1 MTLKSVQRLRPGCE
15 PRRRQTYCNLGETIK
30 GYGMGASGE
39 GQNVAHQAKKMDK
52 ASLKQFRDRFDIPVT
67 DEQIDSGDLPYLTFA
82 PDSEEYKYLHA
93 RREALGGY
101 LPQRHPTK
109 EVLEVPELSAF
120 DAQLKSSGDREFSTT
135 MAFVRILSTLLKDKK
150 SANAL
155 YLSFLTKAVLSG
167 WKVCS
172 ANMVFGT
179 LKVNNTPLK
188 IKTN

>member
-1 MTLKSVQRLRPGCE
+1 
-15 PRRRQTYCNLGETIK
+15 
-30 GYGMGASGE
+30 
-39 GQNVAHQAKKMDK
+39 MDK

-150 SANAL
+150 SANAS

-172 ANMVFGT
+172 ANTVFGT